1 MQANIMKVKSCS
13 EQFYVKSEKADNGQ
27 MAKRNL
33 VLQEI
38 GGKFENS
45 YLVAVF
51 GNLAGCQFYEG
62 DVVITTL
69 RFSTREYNGQVFQDI
84 VATDIIK
91 INR

>member
-45 YLVAVF
+45 YLVAVL

-62 DVVITTL
+62 EASSKTL
-69 RFSTREYNGQVFQDI
+69 TLWQSLATLPDASSTK
-84 VATDIIK
+84 AM
-91 INR
+91 

>member
-45 YLVAVF
+45 Y
-51 GNLAGCQFYEG
+51 
-62 DVVITTL
+62 
-69 RFSTREYNGQVFQDI
+69 RFQPSSRKQLKT
-84 VATDIIK
+84 
-91 INR
+91 

>member
-45 YLVAVF
+45 YLVAVL
-51 GNLAGCQFYEG
+51 G
-62 DVVITTL
+62 
-69 RFSTREYNGQVFQDI
+69 RSSFSRHRSHGHY
-84 VATDIIK
+84 
-91 INR
+91 

>member
-1 MQANIMKVKSCS
+1 MQANIMRVKSCS
-13 EQFYVKSEKADNGQ
+13 EQFYVN
-27 MAKRNL
+27 
-33 VLQEI
+33 
-38 GGKFENS
+38 ENS
-45 YLVAVF
+45 YLVAVL

-91 INR
+91 VNR

>member
-45 YLVAVF
+45 
-51 GNLAGCQFYEG
+51 
-62 DVVITTL
+62 
-69 RFSTREYNGQVFQDI
+69 
-84 VATDIIK
+84 
-91 INR
+91 

>member
-1 MQANIMKVKSCS
+1 MQTNIMRVKSCG
-13 EQFYVKSEKADNGQ
+13 EQFYVKSEKADSGQ

-38 GGKFENS
+38 GGKYENS
-45 YLVAVF
+45 YLVAAL
-51 GNLAGCQFYEG
+51 GNLAGCQFHEG

-69 RFSTREYNGQVFQDI
+69 RFSTREYNGLTFQDI

-91 INR
+91 VNK

>member
-1 MQANIMKVKSCS
+1 MRVKSCG

-38 GGKFENS
+38 GGGKFENS
-45 YLVAVF
+45 YFVAVL

-69 RFSTREYNGQVFQDI
+69 RFSTREYNGQVYQDI

-91 INR
+91 VNR

>member
-33 VLQEI
+33 
-38 GGKFENS
+38 FENS
-45 YLVAVF
+45 YLVAVL

-91 INR
+91 VNR

>member
-13 EQFYVKSEKADNGQ
+13 EQFYVKSEKTDNGQ

-45 YLVAVF
+45 YLVAVL

-69 RFSTREYNGQVFQDI
+69 RFSTREYNSQVFQDI

-91 INR
+91 VNR